1 MEEKKINLM
10 PEETKSNKDDVVSYN
25 KEIDSTVLH
34 FPEKKDKLEK
44 NISKKSFLK
53 KGKEIFSNLTK
64 KKQVD
69 TSSQKINKE
78 EAFKNFKISGTAEI
92 EKEIEKEI
100 AKPKSTEPEEKKPE
114 EKKPEEK
121 KDNFSLP
128 PENDVKFHAPKP
140 LSRAKLVTDE
150 DSGVDL
156 IPASAKIRN
165 WNQINSLLSSSFL
178 ISLFI
183 VMIFFGSLVIFE
195 RSLDIERETT
205 TQEIYDI
212 EDKLLSFEDTNNE
225 IKELGKNILLAHNA
239 LGRHI
244 YWTNFFELLEKY
256 TLEDVIYKGFAAG
269 MGGEITIDAV
279 GINFDSVAK
288 QLKILEQSENFITDV
303 KVYSGYLTE
312 EGVEFPI
319 ILSLDPQLFYY
330 KEY

>member
-10 PEETKSNKDDVVSYN
+10 PEETKSNKDNVVSYN
-25 KEIDSTVLH
+25 KEIDNTVLH
-34 FPEKKDKLEK
+34 FPEKEDELKE
-44 NISKKSFLK
+44 NIFKKSFLK

-64 KKQVD
+64 KKKAD
-69 TSSQKINKE
+69 TSSKKINKE
-78 EAFKNFKISGTAEI
+78 EAFKNFKISKTVEI
-92 EKEIEKEI
+92 EKEIKKPEI
-100 AKPKSTEPEEKKPE
+100 KKPE

-128 PENDVKFHAPKP
+128 PEDDVKFHAPKP
-140 LSRAKLVTDE
+140 LTRAKLITDE

-165 WNQINSLLSSSFL
+165 WNQINSLLLSSFF

-195 RSLDIERETT
+195 RSLDIKKEST

-212 EDKLLSFEDTNNE
+212 EERLLSFEDINNE
-225 IKELGKNILLAHNA
+225 IEELGKNIILAHNA

-256 TLEDVIYKGFAAG
+256 TLEDVVYKGFAAG
-269 MGGEITIDAV
+269 TGGEITIDAL
-279 GINFDSVAK
+279 GTNFDSVAK

-319 ILSLDPQLFYY
+319 VLSLDPQLFYY